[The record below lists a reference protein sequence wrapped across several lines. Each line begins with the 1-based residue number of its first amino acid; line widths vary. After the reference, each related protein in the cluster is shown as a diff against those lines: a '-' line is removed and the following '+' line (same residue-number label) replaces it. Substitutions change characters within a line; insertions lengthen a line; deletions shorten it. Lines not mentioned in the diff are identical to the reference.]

1 MQAQCTP
8 GRSNHLYQDL
18 ELLPLSQQGPTPWVG
33 FHFFLRKTMIAH
45 TFYSPGHNFDNDDND
60 DDSTSPSRSDSQAV
74 FTKEAKVSR
83 ESDTACLRT

>member
-1 MQAQCTP
+1 
-8 GRSNHLYQDL
+8 
-18 ELLPLSQQGPTPWVG
+18 
-33 FHFFLRKTMIAH
+33 MIAH